1 MLPIISVVSVLIMRI
16 HMKKANNPASL
27 SSPTAV
33 VFNWSVA
40 ISTEISSDS
49 MEAMLNSNA
58 TNHMH
63 SYDIG

>member
-16 HMKKANNPASL
+16 HMKKA